1 MHELKRFHSISKLES
16 IEKIIPAIICCLP
29 LLLSGCVTSSNKN
42 VADGGK
48 LGTKSTEN
56 QSTADEV
63 VSQPFKDLGLIK
75 KSIPAA
81 LAQIANPYAV
91 PKDIDC
97 TYVKYQLTQLDEALG
112 PESVRPSNFDDR
124 DPSKK
129 NSDMAAQAATSA
141 LKSAASSWIPARS
154 IVRKLTGAEK
164 ADNEWQK
171 AVELGKVRRG
181 FLWGIYYAKSCDIN

>member
-1 MHELKRFHSISKLES
+1 MRNSLNRFPKALV
-16 IEKIIPAIICCLP
+16 
-29 LLLSGCVTSSNKN
+29 SGSLNLIAFLFLTFALAACATSAEKN

-48 LGTKSTEN
+48 LGTKSSEKEN
-56 QSTADEV
+56 TADSV
-63 VSQPFKDLGLIK
+63 MSQPFKDLGIIK
-75 KSIPAA
+75 KSVPPA

-97 TYVKYQLTQLDEALG
+97 TYVKYQLTQLDDALG

-124 DPSKK
+124 NSSEK
-129 NSDMAAQAATSA
+129 NTEIASQAATSA

-164 ADNEWQK
+164 ADNEWQR

-181 FLWGIYYAKSCDIN
+181 FLWGIFYAKNCDAN